1 MGRRI
6 LVTGASGFLGHSVI
20 PVLTKAYPGDT
31 VIGVSRADYDLLQSN
46 EANRMM
52 QEIKPAILVHLAALS
67 GGIGSNKRYPANYF
81 YQNIMLTVPVFE
93 AARQAGVKK
102 LVYPMGGCS
111 YPAKA
116 SSPIDESQMWDGYPQ
131 PESAGY
137 SAAKKMGLVASQSF
151 RQQYGFNSVV
161 IIPGNMYGPHD
172 NFRTDD
178 SHVVPGMIRRYYEMN
193 QAGAEEIVMWGSG
206 APTRDFVYVEDVARV
221 FAYFIDHYD
230 SSEPVNISTGTSTS
244 IRQLAETIGHLLGF
258 SGKITWDTSKPDGQM
273 VKIFDVRRLKSLG
286 LSCPTALEDG
296 LKKTIDW
303 FVNAMETRSH
313 DIRL

>member
-1 MGRRI
+1 MGRKI
-6 LVTGASGFLGHSVI
+6 LVTGASGFLGHSLM
-20 PVLTKAYPGDT
+20 PVLKNAYPGDT
-31 VIGVSRADYDLLQSN
+31 VIGVSRTDYDLLQSN
-46 EANRMM
+46 EASRMLN
-52 QEIKPAILVHLAALS
+52 EIKPDILVHLAALS
-67 GGIGSNKRYPANYF
+67 GGIGSNKRFPADYF

-93 AARQAGVKK
+93 AARQAGVQK

-116 SSPIDESQMWDGYPQ
+116 SSPIDETQMWDGYPQ

-137 SAAKKMGLVASQSF
+137 SVAKKMSLVASQSF

-161 IIPGNMYGPHD
+161 VIPGNMYGPYD
-172 NFRTDD
+172 NFRSGD
-178 SHVVPGMIRRYYEMN
+178 SHVVPGMIRRYYEMK

-221 FAYFIDHYD
+221 FPYFIDHYN

-244 IRQLAETIGHLLGF
+244 IRLLADTIGRLVGF
-258 SGKITWDTSKPDGQM
+258 SGRIVWDTSKPDGQM
-273 VKIFDVRRLKSLG
+273 VKIFDVQRLNELG

-303 FVNAMETRSH
+303 FINAMETHSH

>member
-6 LVTGASGFLGHSVI
+6 LVTGAGGFLGHSVM
-20 PVLTKAYPGDT
+20 PVLEEAYPDDT

-46 EANRMM
+46 EASRMLKD
-52 QEIKPAILVHLAALS
+52 IKPDILVHLAALS
-67 GGIGSNKRYPANYF
+67 GGIGSNKRFPADYF

-93 AARQAGVKK
+93 AARQAGVQK

-111 YPAKA
+111 YPATA
-116 SSPIDESQMWDGYPQ
+116 QSPIDEGQMWDGYPQ

-137 SAAKKMGLVASQSF
+137 SVAKKMGLVASQSF

-161 IIPGNMYGPHD
+161 VIPGNMYGPYD
-172 NFRTDD
+172 NFRSGD
-178 SHVVPGMIRRYYEMN
+178 SHVIPGMIRRYYEMN

-206 APTRDFVYVEDVARV
+206 APTRDFVYVEDVARL
-221 FAYFIDHYD
+221 FPYFIDHYD

-244 IRQLAETIGHLLGF
+244 IRQLAETIGRLVGF
-258 SGKITWDTSKPDGQM
+258 NGRIVWDTSKPDGQM
-273 VKIFDVRRLKSLG
+273 VKIFDASRLISLG

-296 LKKTIDW
+296 LRKTIDW
-303 FVNAMETRSH
+303 FTRVVENHS
-313 DIRL
+313 DGIRL